1 VAGCARHHPLG
12 WSTRTVRHDGA
23 VTRIVAGAAGGR
35 RLAVPPK
42 GTRPTAD
49 RVREALFSML
59 GPLDG
64 VAVLDP
70 FAGSGALAIEA
81 LSRGAASALL
91 VDRDPRAVAVAR
103 GNLEALGLRPP
114 EAVVVRGT
122 AVAALRTARERG
134 DKYGLVLLDPP
145 YRHAAA
151 VVSELGELLPD
162 VLAAGARVV
171 VESDRRAVPE
181 LALPLDRERRY
192 GDTIVRIHTT

>member
-1 VAGCARHHPLG
+1 VRVVAGRF
-12 WSTRTVRHDGA
+12 
-23 VTRIVAGAAGGR
+23 GGR
-35 RLAVPPK
+35 RLRAPSGD

-64 VAVLDP
+64 VAVLDL
-70 FAGSGALAIEA
+70 FAGSGALSIEA
-81 LSRGAASALL
+81 LSRGAARALL

-103 GNLEALGLRPP
+103 GNLEALGLAPP

-122 AVAALRTARERG
+122 AAQALRTARERG

-145 YRHAAA
+145 YRDTAS